1 MERAISYQS
10 ELRLELAASIQR
22 DERGIDPKID
32 FGFRIVPARPK
43 RRPCLCNE
51 AATPS
56 TTTTLLRSF
65 RYFRR
70 YVKMNRVAPQEMQ
83 RRNYPIF
90 FIYSNYSA
98 ILCSILK
105 YEIQSEKI
113 RLSVK
118 RLEKNESRS
127 FYVDSRSTVSEDV

>member
-51 AATPS
+51 NAPPTTNHHHHQPPTFLPLFPMMIRKDDSRGAT
-56 TTTTLLRSF
+56 T
-65 RYFRR
+65 
-70 YVKMNRVAPQEMQ
+70 NA
-83 RRNYPIF
+83 IA
-90 FIYSNYSA
+90 FIYSNYSG
-98 ILCSILK
+98 ILFSISK

-127 FYVDSRSTVSEDV
+127 FHVDSRSTVSEDV